1 MPSVTNQQDQ
11 TSLPPGDR
19 VLRHAEPRTKVGLG
33 RNEIYALV
41 AAVEDWKAAAS
52 RSAEKTEG

>member
-1 MPSVTNQQDQ
+1 
-11 TSLPPGDR
+11 